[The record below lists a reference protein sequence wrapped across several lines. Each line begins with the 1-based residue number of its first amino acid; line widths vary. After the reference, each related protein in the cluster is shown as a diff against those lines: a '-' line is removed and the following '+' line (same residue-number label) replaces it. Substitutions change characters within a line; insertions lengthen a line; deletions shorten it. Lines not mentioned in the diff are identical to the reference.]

1 MEKHFTGVL
10 RKSLIVNTRW
20 LLHAC
25 IVSAV
30 GVGLVSCTKEQRDE
44 GMIQPS
50 ELSKSLSSCKP
61 AGVSATAT
69 PELCVIVTNVELF
82 SHEPKADIGMS
93 LMNRTGRRLFITLIE
108 TTSLTDSSGRK
119 WNTGDSKGFGGF
131 NNPLLLEPDG
141 DVQGA
146 ISFHQNGQA
155 SADPTF
161 SLRGEIG
168 IMKTDSRGQ
177 AVPGQIAIRRGI
189 NLSGISVRRQTSQAK
204 GPTEQNRDAKHTPLS
219 ARRANTASP
228 KASASSKS
236 SAPGAA
242 VEALSTNENSNRQ
255 RPGLPDAGRSPG
267 PKTSLIG
274 SPVADVAINK
284 SRPKSTRSVGS
295 GPDVIGLRIGLT
307 PDQARKVFKSNGF
320 GVSTKSSNR
329 PFDSYAER
337 ANTLSISLPGQAPR
351 PVPNTKYIA
360 MISGAIREVR
370 DPATES
376 SGSILSVF
384 FGPVPGQEE
393 IVLLNR
399 AEYISASKKPTLATF
414 AKTLVEKYGPPT
426 EVLPDASGVY
436 RWRYDNTGTLL
447 KPSLATSFDGCPR
460 LRPGAVGFQ
469 RQGSPQVIQE
479 YQQSVPRCGA
489 TFLEV
494 VVGFEGFHYAGPET
508 RIKDYTT
515 HMTGLDAARRALEA
529 AQGIVDKAHTETVAA
544 ATKKEQALK
553 RSCPVWRA
561 IDLSKVTTDR
571 RRVAAFPTQSRLSQR
586 NVVRFPGP
594 LVH

>member
-10 RKSLIVNTRW
+10 RNRAIVNTRW

-25 IVSAV
+25 IVTAV
-30 GVGLVSCTKEQRDE
+30 GMGLVSCTIEQRDE
-44 GMIQPS
+44 GMIYPS
-50 ELSKSLSSCKP
+50 ELRQSLRACQPS
-61 AGVSATAT
+61 GVSATAT
-69 PELCVIVTNVELF
+69 PELCVLVTNVELF
-82 SHEPKADIGMS
+82 SHETRADIGLS
-93 LMNRTGRRLFITLIE
+93 LMNRTGRRLFITLIG

-119 WNTGDSKGFGGF
+119 WNMGDNKGFGGL
-131 NNPLLLEPDG
+131 NNPVLLEPDG

-168 IMKTDSRGQ
+168 IIKMDSRGQ
-177 AVPGQIAIRRGI
+177 AVPGQIAIKRGI
-189 NLSGISVRRQTSQAK
+189 NLSGISTQRQTSQAK
-204 GPTEQNRDAKHTPLS
+204 GATEQNRDTKHTPLS
-219 ARRANTASP
+219 ARRANTASS

-236 SAPGAA
+236 SAPGTV
-242 VEALSTNENSNRQ
+242 VEALSTNGNSNRQ
-255 RPGLPDAGRSPG
+255 KPGLPDAARSPG
-267 PKTSLIG
+267 HKTTLID
-274 SPVADVAINK
+274 SPVGEVTIGK
-284 SRPKSTRSVGS
+284 SRSKSTGS
-295 GPDVIGLRIGLT
+295 GGLGPDVIGLRIGLT
-307 PDQARKVFKSNGF
+307 PDQARKVFKSQGF

-337 ANTLSISLPGQAPR
+337 TNALSISLPGQAPR
-351 PVPNTKYIA
+351 PVPNTKYLA

-414 AKTLVEKYGPPT
+414 AKTLVERYGPPT

-436 RWRYDNTGTLL
+436 RWRYDSTGTLL
-447 KPSLATSFDGCPR
+447 KPSPATSFDACPR
-460 LRPGAVGFQ
+460 LRPGAVEFQ

-489 TFLEV
+489 IFLEV
-494 VVGFEGFHYAGPET
+494 VMGFEGFNYAGPET

-515 HMTGLDAARRALEA
+515 HMTGLDATIRALEA
-529 AQGIVDKAHTETVAA
+529 AKGIVDKGHTETVAA
-544 ATKKEQALK
+544 ATKKEQ
-553 RSCPVWRA
+553 
-561 IDLSKVTTDR
+561 
-571 RRVAAFPTQSRLSQR
+571 
-586 NVVRFPGP
+586 
-594 LVH
+594 